1 MTAPKPPPA
10 PVAPSPAAPVTARPW
25 LARLHPSLFGMA
37 LGLLGLSGA
46 WHRLEPAGV
55 PLAGPVAAGILAFA
69 LGLLALLVLL
79 WLAKAVR
86 HSAVLR
92 QELPHP
98 VQGALLA
105 LMPVALLMAVALAA
119 GRWPPARDALLPLA
133 LVVLAG
139 QGWMAWRVVANLST
153 GKTPPELVTP
163 ALYLP
168 TVPGGFVGAMAL
180 QALGF
185 HGWAT
190 LLMGMGLGAWAL
202 LEMRILNRLFAGPLP
217 LALRPTLGIEMAPA
231 AVGSLAACT
240 LWPALPAD
248 ALMVMLGVAS
258 GPVLAV
264 ADALALLERGAVQRR
279 LLVVLVSAGG
289 LRGDHG
295 GGGAP
300 RRLAAVGGG
309 GSRGGGHRGDGLSAG
324 AHAGAADARAA
335 AAAGVRLSGHNTGA
349 LVAVDEGMVARQAAA
364 KARRD
369 RGPSGAVSAPR
380 EAGIQGG
387 RTHRCQTGLLLDAPV
402 ALGRSKEL
410 VG

>member
-1 MTAPKPPPA
+1 MTDRPPPPQTA
-10 PVAPSPAAPVTARPW
+10 TPATARPW

-46 WHRLEPAGV
+46 WHRLQPAGV
-55 PLAGPVAAGILAFA
+55 DAAGPLAE
-69 LGLLALLVLL
+69 GLLAAALALLSGLLLL
-79 WLAKAVR
+79 WLAKALR
-86 HSAVLR
+86 HGAVLR
-92 QELPHP
+92 QELRHP

-105 LMPVALLMAVALAA
+105 LMPVALLMAVALVA
-119 GRWPPARDALLPLA
+119 GRWPQTRDTLLPLA

-139 QGWMAWRVVANLST
+139 QGWMAWRVVADLST

-231 AVGSLAACT
+231 SVGALAACV
-240 LWPALPAD
+240 LWPDLPAD
-248 ALMVMLGVAS
+248 AVMVALGVAS

-264 ADALALLERGAVQRR
+264 LTRWRDWSEVPFNMGFW
-279 LLVVLVSAGG
+279 SFSF
-289 LRGDHG
+289 
-295 GGGAP
+295 P
-300 RRLAAVGGG
+300 LAA
-309 GSRGGGHRGDGLSAG
+309 L
-324 AHAGAADARAA
+324 AGAAVEAVRRGGWPVEVAMTAVGLASAVVLFLLAKTVVLTAR
-335 AAAGVRLSGHNTGA
+335 GNL
-349 LVAVDEGMVARQAAA
+349 LPAV
-364 KARRD
+364 
-369 RGPSGAVSAPR
+369 
-380 EAGIQGG
+380 
-387 RTHRCQTGLLLDAPV
+387 
-402 ALGRSKEL
+402 
-410 VG
+410 

>member
-1 MTAPKPPPA
+1 MSQPTLPPSAAATPRNA
-10 PVAPSPAAPVTARPW
+10 PAAPRPW

-55 PLAGPVAAGILAFA
+55 PMAGPLAAGILAFA

-119 GRWPPARDALLPLA
+119 SRWPTLREALLPLA

-139 QGWMAWRVVANLST
+139 QGWMAWRVVADLST

-231 AVGSLAACT
+231 AVGALAACT

-264 ADALALLERGAVQRR
+264 LTRWRYWSEVPFNVGFWSFSFPLAAFAATTVEAVRRGDWPLSVAVAAVAVATAVMAYLLARTLALLVRGR
-279 LLVVLVSAGG
+279 LL
-289 LRGDHG
+289 
-295 GGGAP
+295 P
-300 RRLAAVGGG
+300 
-309 GSRGGGHRGDGLSAG
+309 
-324 AHAGAADARAA
+324 
-335 AAAGVRLSGHNTGA
+335 
-349 LVAVDEGMVARQAAA
+349 
-364 KARRD
+364 
-369 RGPSGAVSAPR
+369 
-380 EAGIQGG
+380 
-387 RTHRCQTGLLLDAPV
+387 PV
-402 ALGRSKEL
+402 
-410 VG
+410 